1 MQRGDYMS
9 VTIKVSGVKA
19 MDKKLKKLPYRVRQ
33 NVMRKGM
40 RRFTALIRNRAREL
54 APVRTG
60 RLKKSI
66 TSKVSSRAKTGM
78 IIGRVYVDPSKK
90 GVHYGH
96 FVEWGGPKQSAT
108 RMMTRAYE
116 EFNDPD
122 LFAGLVMAAMQEEMK
137 KMGLKK

>member
-1 MQRGDYMS
+1 MS
-9 VTIKVSGVKA
+9 VKIEIFGVKE
-19 MDKKLKKLPYRVRQ
+19 MNKRLRTLQYKVRQ

-66 TSKVSSRAKTGM
+66 TSKTSSRAKTGL
-78 IIGRVYVDPSKK
+78 IIGRVFVTTKK

-96 FVEWGGPKQSAT
+96 IQEYGSFVRKQPA
-108 RMMTRAYE
+108 RRFMTRAYE
-116 EFNDPD
+116 EFNDTG
-122 LFAGLVMAAMQEEMK
+122 LFASIVMAAFQEEVRK
-137 KMGLKK
+137 L

>member
-1 MQRGDYMS
+1 MIKIEVDKTSFNKVNQRLK
-9 VTIKVSGVKA
+9 KVSYK
-19 MDKKLKKLPYRVRQ
+19 VRT

-60 RLKKSI
+60 NLKKSI
-66 TSKVSSRAKTGM
+66 TSKTSSRAKTGM
-78 IIGRVYVDPSKK
+78 IIGRVFISRKR

-96 FVEWGGPKQSAT
+96 IQEYGSFVRKQPA
-108 RMMTRAYE
+108 RRFMTRAFE
-116 EFNDPD
+116 EFNDED
-122 LFAGLVMAAMQEEMK
+122 LFGQFVNAALNEELQ

>member
-1 MQRGDYMS
+1 MIKIEVDKTSFNKVNQRLK
-9 VTIKVSGVKA
+9 KVSYK
-19 MDKKLKKLPYRVRQ
+19 VRT

-60 RLKKSI
+60 NLKKSI
-66 TSKVSSRAKTGM
+66 TSKTSSRAKTGM
-78 IIGRVYVDPSKK
+78 IIGRVFVSRKR

-96 FVEWGGPKQSAT
+96 IQEYGSFVRKQPA
-108 RMMTRAYE
+108 RRFMTRAFE
-116 EFNDPD
+116 EFNDED
-122 LFAGLVMAAMQEEMK
+122 LFGHFVNAALNEELQ